1 MNKIKPEKEIIE
13 KICYLSS
20 GQSISYREIYTL
32 QNKKI
37 KLAIKS
43 DSYRN
48 QCYSKASVLK
58 NDEWTDIYTIP
69 YSLMQ
74 TPEGLAYKN
83 DYKNKPANAEMNF
96 MVDIQKLKI
105 NIEKILF

>member
-1 MNKIKPEKEIIE
+1 MNKIKPKEEIIE

-20 GQSISYREIYTL
+20 GQSISYREIYKI
-32 QNKKI
+32 NDKKI

-43 DSYRN
+43 DSYRS
-48 QCYSKASVLK
+48 QCYSKAFVLK

-74 TPEGLAYKN
+74 TPKGLAYKS
-83 DYKNKPANAEMNF
+83 DYKNKPAVAEGNF
-96 MVDIQKLKI
+96 KEDIQKLKA